1 MQFLKQD
8 LSAEKL
14 IELYKQL
21 VLPRLIEE
29 KMLVLLRQE
38 DKRGNF
44 QSKAHSAFRTHLIF
58 LPQIFTQCVFQSI
71 NEKQF

>member
-29 KMLVLLRQE
+29 KNAGIAPAG
-38 DKRGNF
+38 KN
-44 QSKAHSAFRTHLIF
+44 K
-58 LPQIFTQCVFQSI
+58 
-71 NEKQF
+71 